1 MWGWEAVGRE
11 KNMEN
16 VLGFA
21 AVAGAIIAS
30 MGLAMWLEWYC
41 LRWVMRLMPGRP
53 AAEALAAAES
63 QAVLEREAEEEAPPR
78 AA

>member
-1 MWGWEAVGRE
+1 MD
-11 KNMEN
+11 N
-16 VLGFA
+16 VIGFA

-41 LRWVMRLMPGRP
+41 LRWVLRLMPGRP
-53 AAEALAAAES
+53 AGQALEAADSEAA
-63 QAVLEREAEEEAPPR
+63 LEREAEEEAPRR

>member
-1 MWGWEAVGRE
+1 ME

-16 VLGFA
+16 SLGFM

-30 MGLAMWLEWYC
+30 MGLAMWLEWCC
-41 LRWVMRLMPGRP
+41 LSWLMRLMPGRQ
-53 AAEALAAAES
+53 ATGAVGDTDS
-63 QAVLEREAEEEAPPR
+63 QAALETDVQEEPARR

>member
-1 MWGWEAVGRE
+1 
-11 KNMEN
+11 MEN

-21 AVAGAIIAS
+21 VVAGAIIAS

-41 LRWVMRLMPGRP
+41 LRWVMRLMPGPP
-53 AAEALAAAES
+53 AAEAFVPADS
-63 QAVLEREAEEEAPPR
+63 QAALEREAEEESPRR